1 MARARRHG
9 QPASRSAGSPM
20 SIELDRLR
28 QNYYVGFLRY
38 LGRRDEPVLSSAYEL
53 GRAALSRGVSL
64 LDVVQIHHSV
74 LVIVLQDTDGHEL
87 PDVAEAASTF
97 LVEVLASFEMTRRA
111 FLDSRTAAEHPV
123 DPSLHPPG

>member
-1 MARARRHG
+1 
-9 QPASRSAGSPM
+9 M

-53 GRAALSRGVSL
+53 GRAALSSGVSL

-74 LVIVLQDTDGHEL
+74 LVDVLRNTDGHEL
-87 PDVAEAASTF
+87 PDVGAAASTF
-97 LVEVLASFEMTRRA
+97 LVEVLASFDMARQA
-111 FLDSRTAAEHPV
+111 FLSPMAETADPV
-123 DPSLHPPG
+123 DTSLRPPG

>member
-1 MARARRHG
+1 
-9 QPASRSAGSPM
+9 M

-53 GRAALSRGVSL
+53 GRAALSSGVSL

-74 LVIVLQDTDGHEL
+74 LVDVLRDTDSHGL
-87 PDVAEAASTF
+87 PDVGAAASTF
-97 LVEVLASFEMTRRA
+97 LVEVLASFDMTRRA
-111 FLDSRTAAEHPV
+111 FLTPMAEAADPV
-123 DPSLHPPG
+123 DTSPHPPG

>member
-1 MARARRHG
+1 
-9 QPASRSAGSPM
+9 M
-20 SIELDRLR
+20 STDLDRLR

-74 LVIVLQDTDGHEL
+74 LVNVLRDTGGHEL

-97 LVEVLASFEMTRRA
+97 LVEVLASFDMTRRA
-111 FLDSRTAAEHPV
+111 FVKPGTRAE
-123 DPSLHPPG
+123 PSIDTHRPPG

>member
-1 MARARRHG
+1 MNT
-9 QPASRSAGSPM
+9 
-20 SIELDRLR
+20 ELDCLR
-28 QNYYVGFLRY
+28 QNYYVSFLRY

-97 LVEVLASFEMTRRA
+97 LVEVLASFDMTRRA
-111 FLDSRTAAEHPV
+111 FLNPTAGADHPV
-123 DPSLHPPG
+123 DTSPHAPG